1 MRLSLLGKSCFVA
14 LVGLLGLLLPDLAW
28 AQSEAWVAGE
38 RAPLLD
44 RALGTAQWFWLQGKV
59 MPGFELALGRGLF
72 EADLE
77 LSFIGLTD
85 GSRQLDGGFV
95 GNQLGGYLMLT
106 PLRERYYDVSAGL
119 GVDAYFLWGIH
130 PDAREVAL
138 APRVVARIWPLED
151 LALTFSVRTYLL
163 ESDGLELGT
172 SRNGSEAPRVLLS
185 TGLTWRFQ

>member
-1 MRLSLLGKSCFVA
+1 MRLSLLHRFCFVA
-14 LVGLLGLLLPDLAW
+14 LVGLLGLSLPGLAR
-28 AQSEAWVAGE
+28 AQSQEWEAGE
-38 RAPLLD
+38 GTPFLD
-44 RALGTAQWFWLQGKV
+44 RVLGTGQWFWLQGKV

-85 GSRQLDGGFV
+85 SSRDLEGGFA
-95 GNQLGGYLMLT
+95 GNQLGAYFMLT
-106 PLRERYYDVSAGL
+106 PLRERYFDVSAGL
-119 GVDAYFLWGIH
+119 GVDGYFLWGIH
-130 PDAREVAL
+130 PDVREAAF

-151 LALTFSVRTYLL
+151 LAVTFSARTYLL

-172 SRNGSEAPRVLLS
+172 ARNGSEAPRFLIS